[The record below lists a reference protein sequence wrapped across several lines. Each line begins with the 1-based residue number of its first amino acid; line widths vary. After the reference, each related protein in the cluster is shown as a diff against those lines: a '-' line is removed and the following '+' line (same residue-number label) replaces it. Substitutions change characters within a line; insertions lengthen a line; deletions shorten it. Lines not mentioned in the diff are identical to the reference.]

1 MNAQCERYREL
12 AADVVN
18 GVAEPAQVDRLEEH
32 VADCAECRAY
42 LEALRREDLLLA
54 ELVERLD
61 TGMAGRR
68 ERLVGAIKGQHKQ
81 TRRSMKWSINM
92 TSPLARMAAAA
103 AIVFVVVLGAVF
115 FPGSNVTFATV
126 VEPILNAKT
135 MIVDLVVGGEDGPV
149 MHEIIVGGRIRRN
162 MSNLPTLT
170 QVLDLEGGRMLAL
183 DDTSKTAIYVDIAGD
198 VQEGTKNYV
207 EFLRQAIRQVQD
219 AHVEGLGEREIDGVA
234 AVGFVGR
241 GENEEV
247 TIWADA
253 KTGHPLRIELTMG
266 RDFRAAMKNFQFDVP
281 VDAALVSMD
290 VPEGYTLADMQVD
303 LGDATEADFVEGLR
317 IWAEIIG
324 DEVFPDAI
332 GTEEAMQQMPVL
344 IQKLIARSI
353 PEAEATTL
361 GISFGR
367 AMLFH
372 QMLERRKITWGY
384 AGAGVRFGDGGK
396 AVFWYEP
403 EGAAT
408 RRVIYGDLSV
418 RDVAA
423 ADLQR

>member
-1 MNAQCERYREL
+1 MLTVRSAEPCGRASSRNSFGRRRRNGRTGTLDVNARHDLSRAEAAADGTRAFVDVPLDGERDQHRRAIERFDGDGVSEIADGAQATARPDDGRDQAMNAQCERYREL

-135 MIVDLVVGGEDGPV
+135 VIVDLVVGGEDGPV

-247 TIWADA
+247 TIWADRQDRA
-253 KTGHPLRIELTMG
+253 SACIELTMG
-266 RDFRAAMKNFQFDVP
+266 RDFRGHEEFP
-281 VDAALVSMD
+281 VRCARMLLVSMD
-290 VPEGYTLADMQVD
+290 VPEDI
-303 LGDATEADFVEGLR
+303 R
-317 IWAEIIG
+317 W
-324 DEVFPDAI
+324 
-332 GTEEAMQQMPVL
+332 
-344 IQKLIARSI
+344 R
-353 PEAEATTL
+353 
-361 GISFGR
+361 
-367 AMLFH
+367 
-372 QMLERRKITWGY
+372 Y
-384 AGAGVRFGDGGK
+384 AG
-396 AVFWYEP
+396 
-403 EGAAT
+403 
-408 RRVIYGDLSV
+408 
-418 RDVAA
+418 
-423 ADLQR
+423 